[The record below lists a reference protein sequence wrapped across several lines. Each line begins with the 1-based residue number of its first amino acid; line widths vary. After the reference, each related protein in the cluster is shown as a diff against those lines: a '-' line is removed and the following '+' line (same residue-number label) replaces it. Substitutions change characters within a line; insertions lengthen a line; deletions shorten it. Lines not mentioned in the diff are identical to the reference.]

1 MLLETGC
8 LRKFCSK
15 MATIINIQIIPSHFV
30 LKRKD
35 RKNMFTLNEERM
47 ANLNANKI
55 ILKCKPFWRK
65 IYGIGKN
72 KGGGGSL

>member
-30 LKRKD
+30 LKRKK